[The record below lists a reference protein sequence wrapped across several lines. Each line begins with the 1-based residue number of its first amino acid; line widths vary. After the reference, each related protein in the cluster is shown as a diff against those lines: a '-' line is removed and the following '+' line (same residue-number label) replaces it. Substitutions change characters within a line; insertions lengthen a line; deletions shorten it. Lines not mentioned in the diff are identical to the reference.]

1 MKAVVQT
8 EGLPPGQQLYRF
20 YYPFNPLVLI
30 PSTIYFWKQKNKI
43 TGGSSDRIPIANM
56 APQCHG
62 GGVREQPQCHRY
74 SILLRGS
81 QVNKWAEEIL
91 PFPVKLEDD

>member
-1 MKAVVQT
+1 MQMKAVVQT

-56 APQCHG
+56 APQS
-62 GGVREQPQCHRY
+62 VMEV
-74 SILLRGS
+74 GS
-81 QVNKWAEEIL
+81 ENSRSATDTVYFFGE
-91 PFPVKLEDD
+91 VK